1 MQRALGLFS
10 KNVVSDR
17 ISLKDPH
24 GLRYGKGG
32 KAEQHLPYNDLT
44 AAVGMQEAK
53 NPFRIFPGPPG
64 PDGKKP

>member
-24 GLRYGKGG
+24 GLRYREGG

-44 AAVGMQEAK
+44 AAVGMQEVK
-53 NPFRIFPGPPG
+53 NPFRIFPGRQG
-64 PDGKKP
+64 RW